1 VWALRN
7 LRLERPHALLP
18 DVAPRRST
26 EDGNSSP
33 NQGTLPAA
41 HPATASMEQ
50 LKELMKAQAVRDKH
64 LHAEAPH
71 KGESI
76 KCVQRHG
83 ARGG

>member
-1 VWALRN
+1 
-7 LRLERPHALLP
+7 
-18 DVAPRRST
+18 
-26 EDGNSSP
+26 
-33 NQGTLPAA
+33 
-41 HPATASMEQ
+41 MEQ